1 MRQTPRGL
9 DTLEEAIENELW
21 NRLKTW
27 DMLVGT
33 DSVLVEK
40 VLRRMA
46 SKAKQWRESE

>member
-9 DTLEEAIENELW
+9 DTLEEAVENELW

-27 DMLVGT
+27 DMLVDI
-33 DSVLVEK
+33 DSALVEK

-46 SKAKQWRESE
+46 NKARQWREAE